1 MNSIV
6 ISTVILPGVV
16 ALLLFA
22 VFTYL
27 YKQSRQPYF
36 RAWQMAW
43 AAYTLHFLLDAWS
56 SVWGKNAFVSS
67 IASVLLVAMA
77 FCIFIS
83 TRLTK
88 RLTSTERLGAF
99 RPRWY
104 EAVVA
109 VVGIGLAIW
118 NGKQALPSGIFGPGF
133 APDRLEI
140 GLAAILGY
148 SSFHF
153 YRTARRRG
161 SWAFRGLSF
170 ALALWA
176 VLMALG
182 QFKTPLLQMFGGDL
196 LGPIPQMLL
205 GIAMV
210 MVLFENE
217 RNAVQENALAFS
229 TLGVDP
235 MRLLSATD
243 LVPSMQSILDR
254 LVAPLPT
261 NRAVICISERWR
273 AVLPS
278 VGLGFSPQFVAG
290 LDATGAGEYV
300 CELSYRRGGFVSF
313 PNLAEMAE
321 PLPAFP
327 GGRFQQFREALAAE
341 NIRNVTAVSLQ
352 TREHNFGVVLFPHAE
367 RQLFGASNLRLLI
380 GLALQIGL
388 TLENYVVM
396 HDAQRRTKE
405 YQLLTQIGQA
415 ISSRLDQDEVLR
427 SVQKELGQIFD
438 TSNFY
443 VAFQEGDSITFQV
456 EVEGGEVLPKR
467 QRKADNGLTE
477 YILRT
482 GQSLLIRS
490 DLDRA
495 RERLGVTFVP
505 RRPAKS
511 FCGAPI
517 LVNGKATGVMAAMST
532 DREYVFEQRDL
543 DVLKTAAGQV
553 SVAIENARLFA
564 EEQRRSRQFAFL
576 NSVSK
581 TAISSEDA
589 EQMLAD
595 IVSNIQKNFRFDH
608 IGIGILDY
616 ATKEIEIK
624 AEAGATAH
632 EKGKKIPLGTGILGR
647 VARTGES
654 VLMHATE
661 DAQLPGL
668 LPSSRTVLCIPITY
682 GDTLLGVLNVE
693 SGQEDAVS
701 ADDVLVMNTLADLL
715 ATALH
720 NSFVFQKLQQ
730 QSITDGL
737 TGIKTRRFFWEA
749 LSGEW
754 KRASRSGR
762 PFSVVLVDLDKF
774 KQVNDTFGHLEGDL
788 VLARVG
794 RLLEQKCR
802 QSNVVARYGGDEF
815 IILMPETAVEQAQ
828 ILAERLR
835 LWLATD
841 PMLSEH
847 HITGSF
853 GVASFPV
860 HGFSAESIIRL
871 ADSGMYISKKAGG
884 DRVSTSE
891 ESAHDEAGAVQ
902 RQLVSGYIEGFL
914 QRERTGP
921 EHLEELVGTLRKLAV
936 GPEEKAAPLLRD
948 SIEALARAAESRE
961 VNASG
966 HGDGVAQY
974 CEMIAR
980 ALGLTSEEVRDLGF
994 AGRVHDVGKMFVPER
1009 VLNKPSS
1016 LTEDEFELLKVHPRL
1031 GGEVVSTV
1039 PNGERLRKGIE
1050 CHHEHFDGSGYPAG
1064 LRGEEIPLFARILAV
1079 ADAYVNLTSDRS
1091 LAPGKSNEQAIAELE
1106 KSSGT
1111 KFDGMLVRI
1120 LARELKAERS
1130 LPNL

>member
-1 MNSIV
+1 
-6 ISTVILPGVV
+6 
-16 ALLLFA
+16 
-22 VFTYL
+22 
-27 YKQSRQPYF
+27 
-36 RAWQMAW
+36 
-43 AAYTLHFLLDAWS
+43 
-56 SVWGKNAFVSS
+56 
-67 IASVLLVAMA
+67 
-77 FCIFIS
+77 
-83 TRLTK
+83 
-88 RLTSTERLGAF
+88 
-99 RPRWY
+99 
-104 EAVVA
+104 
-109 VVGIGLAIW
+109 
-118 NGKQALPSGIFGPGF
+118 
-133 APDRLEI
+133 
-140 GLAAILGY
+140 
-148 SSFHF
+148 
-153 YRTARRRG
+153 
-161 SWAFRGLSF
+161 
-170 ALALWA
+170 
-176 VLMALG
+176 
-182 QFKTPLLQMFGGDL
+182 
-196 LGPIPQMLL
+196 
-205 GIAMV
+205 
-210 MVLFENE
+210 
-217 RNAVQENALAFS
+217 
-229 TLGVDP
+229 
-235 MRLLSATD
+235 
-243 LVPSMQSILDR
+243 
-254 LVAPLPT
+254 
-261 NRAVICISERWR
+261 
-273 AVLPS
+273 
-278 VGLGFSPQFVAG
+278 
-290 LDATGAGEYV
+290 
-300 CELSYRRGGFVSF
+300 
-313 PNLAEMAE
+313 
-321 PLPAFP
+321 
-327 GGRFQQFREALAAE
+327 
-341 NIRNVTAVSLQ
+341 
-352 TREHNFGVVLFPHAE
+352 
-367 RQLFGASNLRLLI
+367 
-380 GLALQIGL
+380 
-388 TLENYVVM
+388 
-396 HDAQRRTKE
+396 
-405 YQLLTQIGQA
+405 
-415 ISSRLDQDEVLR
+415 
-427 SVQKELGQIFD
+427 
-438 TSNFY
+438 
-443 VAFQEGDSITFQV
+443 
-456 EVEGGEVLPKR
+456 
-467 QRKADNGLTE
+467 
-477 YILRT
+477 
-482 GQSLLIRS
+482 
-490 DLDRA
+490 
-495 RERLGVTFVP
+495 
-505 RRPAKS
+505 
-511 FCGAPI
+511 
-517 LVNGKATGVMAAMST
+517 
-532 DREYVFEQRDL
+532 
-543 DVLKTAAGQV
+543 
-553 SVAIENARLFA
+553 
-564 EEQRRSRQFAFL
+564 
-576 NSVSK
+576 
-581 TAISSEDA
+581 
-589 EQMLAD
+589 
-595 IVSNIQKNFRFDH
+595 
-608 IGIGILDY
+608 
-616 ATKEIEIK
+616 
-624 AEAGATAH
+624 
-632 EKGKKIPLGTGILGR
+632 
-647 VARTGES
+647 
-654 VLMHATE
+654 MHATE

-701 ADDVLVMNTLADLL
+701 TDDVLVMNTLADLL

-774 KQVNDTFGHLEGDL
+774 KEVNDTFGHLE
-788 VLARVG
+788 
-794 RLLEQKCR
+794 
-802 QSNVVARYGGDEF
+802 DEF

-936 GPEEKAAPLLRD
+936 GPEEKAAPLLKD

-1050 CHHEHFDGSGYPAG
+1050 CHHEHFDGSGYPAA
-1064 LRGEEIPLFARILAV
+1064 LRGEEIPLFARILCV

-1120 LARELKAERS
+1120 LSRELRAERS